1 MAKTHKSI
9 DTTQKKGGSKKP
21 LGVVPKVKTVKRQH
35 KSSKSAKASKP
46 PKAKLSSK
54 TKAPPKTKM
63 VANIKKVSKVS
74 KVDPPAIEASSNIL
88 APEPQVAMNKRKR
101 TKITL
106 ETYIEKIHQAVQKCD
121 VEIEKLSS
129 NPSGERKGIKTLK
142 SVRRTLLDL
151 EMKAPKLTKLRRR
164 YKMSGSIRKNSGLT
178 TPQNISPE
186 LRAFLKIEK
195 GRNLSRIEVTRAIN
209 SYINIKKDEK
219 RPNILEWAY
228 LNPDHRNLQN
238 EKDKRIIFPD
248 VPLATLL
255 RYAQY
260 KKDVAAAKI
269 TESHKNKLTGLK
281 EIKIV
286 TSDVLHYRTVQ
297 KLIQV
302 HYL

>member
-9 DTTQKKGGSKKP
+9 EIAQKKGVSKKS
-21 LGVVPKVKTVKRQH
+21 LGVPPKAKTVKRQH

-63 VANIKKVSKVS
+63 VANIKKVF

-88 APEPQVAMNKRKR
+88 ASEPQVAMNKRKR
-101 TKITL
+101 TKINL
-106 ETYIEKIHQAVQKCD
+106 ETYIEKIRQAVQKCD

-186 LRAFLKIEK
+186 LRTFLKIEK

-248 VPLATLL
+248 VPLAKLL
-255 RYAQY
+255 RYSQY
-260 KKDVAAAKI
+260 KKDVASAKI

-281 EIKIV
+281 ETKIV